1 MTNLK
6 EKLCNNFDI
15 ISGDRG
21 FMYHCNPETLDA
33 IADLAKILLDEDLI
47 IGSKKALR
55 KKLKVDTYNYDED
68 NEYTAFKTS
77 INYQYIGLTKIVNN
91 FKKDIEENIK
101 ELFMQDLENKFLNE
115 GSEDNE

>member
-6 EKLCNNFDI
+6 EKIYNIFDI
-15 ISGDRG
+15 IIGDKG

-55 KKLKVDTYNYDED
+55 KKLKVDRYNYDEN
-68 NEYTAFKTS
+68 NEYTVFKTG
-77 INYQYIGLTKIVNN
+77 IYCRHIEMTELANK

-101 ELFMQDLENKFLNE
+101 ELFMNDLENKFLNDDGE
-115 GSEDNE
+115 TNE